1 MEELEPVL
9 GEGGLFELLAH
20 VVEVYVLEDNI
31 LHVETNSSHLR
42 SSFKILDD
50 VFCDATYKNLDGSI
64 FVLIYLDRWYH
75 LEQFGLITC
84 SINKTG

>member
-20 VVEVYVLEDNI
+20 VVEVDVLEDYI

-42 SSFKILDD
+42 SGFKVFDD
-50 VFCDATYKNLDGSI
+50 VFCDATYKNLDGSK
-64 FVLIYLDRWYH
+64 
-75 LEQFGLITC
+75 
-84 SINKTG
+84 NKTE